1 MHFRTFRGRLAFFF
15 LSLVAVVL
23 TASFLLV
30 LQANRRHAA
39 RQIEDNLRAGSRIFA
54 TLTERRLDE
63 LNEQARLLAYD
74 YGFKQ
79 AFSSSADDRAT
90 MRLAMQNWRDRI
102 RASFMVLVSLEKQVL
117 YNSDQPQRDG
127 SAFDLPGLITAAEED
142 QSLEARGLMLRDGNL
157 YAVVVVPLLAP
168 EPIAWI
174 CLGFR
179 IDDAFAKELGGL
191 TKQSVSFLDQKNG
204 APPWTMLASTF
215 EAAARPQLLAA
226 LQRSAKAAEVIE
238 VTVGK
243 TRFVTLLE
251 RLDVRNGN
259 AVVALQRNLDEELA
273 PFRVLEVVL
282 LVVALAGLLLS
293 VLLVSGI
300 ASSLSRPV
308 LRLAKNAQRVEE
320 GDYSTEPSADLE
332 RGDELGQL
340 ARSFQNMTAGLAERD
355 KVRDL
360 LGKVASPA
368 IAAELTRRR
377 LVLGGEEKKVTVL
390 FSDLRNFTS
399 LSEALE
405 PAELLEMLNVYL
417 TAMSQIVDDHGGVID
432 KYVGDALMAL
442 VRRAA
447 GDARP
452 GGACLRDRARD
463 AHRARRIK
471 RANLS
476 AQRIH
481 PRLRRRD
488 SYRYSRGRQ
497 RRFARAL
504 QLHRHRRRRERGLAS
519 AVAHP
524 QSRVRHRHHRERCQP
539 ARKHAAV
546 SDSRARRS
554 RGQRKA
560 ASAAY
565 SRPGRSGVSSRCKTA
580 SEPRKSGFSRGV
592 LAQLVERLN
601 GIEEVRGSNPLGSS
615 LRLERQRKAKAA
627 TPE

>member
-15 LSLVAVVL
+15 VSLVAVVL
-23 TASFLLV
+23 AASFLIV

-39 RQIEDNLRAGSRIFA
+39 RQIEDNLHAGSRIFA

-127 SAFDLPGLITAAEED
+127 SAFDLPGLITAAEGD
-142 QSLEARGLMLRDGNL
+142 RSLEARGLMLRDGNL

-191 TKQSVSFLDQKNG
+191 TKQSVSFLDQKSG
-204 APPWTMLASTF
+204 QPPWALLASTF
-215 EAAARPQLLAA
+215 DAPTRPQLLAA
-226 LQRSAKAAEVIE
+226 LERSAKTAEVAKIAI
-238 VTVGK
+238 GK

-259 AVVALQRNLDEELA
+259 AAVALQRNLDEELA
-273 PFRVLEVVL
+273 PFRVLEGVL

-293 VLLVSGI
+293 VLAVSGI

-320 GDYSTEPSADLE
+320 GDYSTEPSEDLG
-332 RGDELGQL
+332 RADELGQL
-340 ARSFQNMTAGLAERD
+340 ARSFQHMTAGLAERD

-360 LGKVASPA
+360 LGKVTSPA
-368 IAAELTRRR
+368 IAAELTRRK

-390 FSDLRNFTS
+390 FSDLRNFTP

-417 TAMSQIVDDHGGVID
+417 TAMSQIVDAHGGVVD

-442 VRRAA
+442 FGAPLDMPDQAA
-447 GDARP
+447 CAFTTALEMRTALEELNERVFQPKGFTLGFGVGIHTGTVVAGNVGSPERYNYTVIGDGVNVASR
-452 GGACLRDRARD
+452 LQSLTR
-463 AHRARRIK
+463 
-471 RANLS
+471 
-476 AQRIH
+476 H
-481 PRLRRRD
+481 PEYD
-488 SYRYSRGRQ
+488 TDII
-497 RRFARAL
+497 
-504 QLHRHRRRRERGLAS
+504 
-519 AVAHP
+519 
-524 QSRVRHRHHRERCQP
+524 
-539 ARKHAAV
+539 V
-546 SDSRARRS
+546 SD
-554 RGQRKA
+554 
-560 ASAAY
+560 ASLREAGA
-565 SRPGRSGVSSRCKTA
+565 
-580 SEPRKSGFSRGV
+580 GFRT
-592 LAQLVERLN
+592 R
-601 GIEEVRGSNPLGSS
+601 PLGEVTVKGKQQPV
-615 LRLERQRKAKAA
+615 LIHAILG
-627 TPE
+627 PE

>member
-1 MHFRTFRGRLAFFF
+1 MRGFLQFRTFRGRLAFFF
-15 LSLVAVVL
+15 LSLIAIVLAV
-23 TASFLLV
+23 SFLIV

-117 YNSDQPQRDG
+117 YNSDEPQRDG

-142 QSLEARGLMLRDGNL
+142 PSLEARGLMLRDGNL

-191 TKQSVSFLDQKNG
+191 TKQSVSFLDQKSG
-204 APPWTMLASTF
+204 APPWAMLASTF
-215 EAAARPQLLAA
+215 DPAARPPLLAA
-226 LQRSAKAAEVIE
+226 LERAARRAEVENI
-238 VTVGK
+238 VVGK

-251 RLDVRNGN
+251 RLEVRNGN
-259 AVVALQRNLDEELA
+259 AAVALQRNLDEELA
-273 PFRVLEVVL
+273 PFRSLEVVL

-293 VLLVSGI
+293 VLAVAGI
-300 ASSLSRPV
+300 AGSLSRPV
-308 LRLAKNAQRVEE
+308 LRLAKNARRVEE
-320 GDYSTEPSADLE
+320 GDYSSEPSADLD
-332 RGDELGQL
+332 RPDELGQL
-340 ARSFQNMTAGLAERD
+340 ARSFQHMTAGLAERD

-368 IAAELTRRR
+368 IAAELTRRK

-390 FSDLRNFTS
+390 FSDLRNFTP

-405 PAELLEMLNVYL
+405 PAELLEMLNAYL
-417 TAMSQIVDDHGGVID
+417 TAMSQIVDAHGGVID

-442 VRRAA
+442 FGAPLEMSDQAA
-447 GDARP
+447 QAFTTAIEMRSALAELNERVFRPKGFTLGFGVGIHTGTVVAGNVGSPERYNYTVIGDAVNV
-452 GGACLRDRARD
+452 A
-463 AHRARRIK
+463 
-471 RANLS
+471 S
-476 AQRIH
+476 
-481 PRLRRRD
+481 RL
-488 SYRYSRGRQ
+488 
-497 RRFARAL
+497 
-504 QLHRHRRRRERGLAS
+504 
-519 AVAHP
+519 
-524 QSRVRHRHHRERCQP
+524 QSLTRNPEYDTDII
-539 ARKHAAV
+539 V
-546 SDSRARRS
+546 SDA
-554 RGQRKA
+554 
-560 ASAAY
+560 
-565 SRPGRSGVSSRCKTA
+565 
-580 SEPRKSGFSRGV
+580 
-592 LAQLVERLN
+592 
-601 GIEEVRGSNPLGSS
+601 S
-615 LRLERQRKAKAA
+615 LRESTQRFRTRRLGEVAVKGKQQPVLIHALVG
-627 TPE
+627 PE

>member
-142 QSLEARGLMLRDGNL
+142 RSLEARGLMLRDGNL

-191 TKQSVSFLDQKNG
+191 TKQSVSFLDQKSS
-204 APPWTMLASTF
+204 PSPWTLLASTF
-215 EAAARPQLLAA
+215 EAPARPQLLAA
-226 LQRSAKAAEVIE
+226 LQRSAKAGEVIE
-238 VTVGK
+238 VTVSK
-243 TRFVTLLE
+243 ARFVTLLE
-251 RLDVRNGN
+251 RLDVRNGK
-259 AVVALQRNLDEELA
+259 AAVALQRNLDDELA
-273 PFRVLEVVL
+273 PFRALEVVL

-293 VLLVSGI
+293 VLSVGWI

-308 LRLAKNAQRVEE
+308 LRLAKNARRVEE

-360 LGKVASPA
+360 LGKVTSPA
-368 IAAELTRRR
+368 IAAELTRRQ

-390 FSDLRNFTS
+390 FSDLRNFTP

-417 TAMSQIVDDHGGVID
+417 TAMSQIVDAHGGVID

-442 VRRAA
+442 FGAPLEMPDQAGQALATALEMRVALEELNERVFQPKGFTIGFGVGIHTDTVVAGNVGSPERYNYTVIGDGVNVAA
-447 GDARP
+447 RLQSLTRNPEYNTDIIVTEASLRESTQRFQTRP
-452 GGACLRDRARD
+452 LGEVAVKG
-463 AHRARRIK
+463 K
-471 RANLS
+471 
-476 AQRIH
+476 QQPVRIH
-481 PRLRRRD
+481 ALLR
-488 SYRYSRGRQ
+488 
-497 RRFARAL
+497 
-504 QLHRHRRRRERGLAS
+504 
-519 AVAHP
+519 
-524 QSRVRHRHHRERCQP
+524 
-539 ARKHAAV
+539 
-546 SDSRARRS
+546 
-554 RGQRKA
+554 
-560 ASAAY
+560 
-565 SRPGRSGVSSRCKTA
+565 
-580 SEPRKSGFSRGV
+580 
-592 LAQLVERLN
+592 
-601 GIEEVRGSNPLGSS
+601 
-615 LRLERQRKAKAA
+615 
-627 TPE
+627 PE

>member
-1 MHFRTFRGRLAFFF
+1 MMHFRTFRGRLAFFF

-23 TASFLLV
+23 AASFFLV
-30 LQANRRHAA
+30 LQANRRHAQ
-39 RQIEDNLRAGSRIFA
+39 RQIAENLHAGSRIFT
-54 TLTERRLDE
+54 TLAGRRLDE

-102 RASFMVLVSLEKQVL
+102 RASFMVLVSLEKQVH
-117 YNSDQPQRDG
+117 YNSDQPERDG
-127 SAFDLPGLITAAEED
+127 TAFDLPGLITAAEED
-142 QSLEARGLMLRDGNL
+142 ASLEARGLMLRDGNL

-191 TKQSVSFLDQKNG
+191 TKQSVSFLDQKSG
-204 APPWTMLASTF
+204 PPPWTLLASTF

-226 LQRSAKAAEVIE
+226 LQGSAKAAEVIE
-238 VTVGK
+238 VIVGK
-243 TRFVTLLE
+243 ARFVTLLE

-259 AVVALQRNLDEELA
+259 AAVALQRNLDEELA
-273 PFRVLEVVL
+273 PFRVLEIVL

-293 VLLVSGI
+293 VLLVGGL

-308 LRLAKNAQRVEE
+308 LRLAENARRVEE
-320 GDYSTEPSADLE
+320 GDYSTEPSADHE

-368 IAAELTRRR
+368 IAAELTRRK

-390 FSDLRNFTS
+390 FSDLRNFTP

-417 TAMSQIVDDHGGVID
+417 TAMSQIVDANGGVID

-442 VRRAA
+442 FGAPLEMPDQAARAFATALEMRTALAELNERIFRPKGFTLGFGVGIHTGIVVA
-447 GDARP
+447 GNVGSPERYNYTVIGDGVNVASRLQSLTRNPEYDTDIIVSDAS
-452 GGACLRDRARD
+452 LRDSTQRFQT
-463 AHRARRIK
+463 RRLGEVAVK
-471 RANLS
+471 GKQQPLL
-476 AQRIH
+476 IH
-481 PRLRRRD
+481 
-488 SYRYSRGRQ
+488 
-497 RRFARAL
+497 AL
-504 QLHRHRRRRERGLAS
+504 VG
-519 AVAHP
+519 
-524 QSRVRHRHHRERCQP
+524 P
-539 ARKHAAV
+539 A
-546 SDSRARRS
+546 
-554 RGQRKA
+554 
-560 ASAAY
+560 
-565 SRPGRSGVSSRCKTA
+565 
-580 SEPRKSGFSRGV
+580 
-592 LAQLVERLN
+592 
-601 GIEEVRGSNPLGSS
+601 
-615 LRLERQRKAKAA
+615 
-627 TPE
+627 